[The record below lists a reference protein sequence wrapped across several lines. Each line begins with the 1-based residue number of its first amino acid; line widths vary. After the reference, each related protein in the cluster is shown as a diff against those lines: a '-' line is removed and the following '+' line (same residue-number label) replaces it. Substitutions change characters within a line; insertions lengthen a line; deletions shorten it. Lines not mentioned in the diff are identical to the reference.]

1 MHFYVFDSADGR
13 RLGSIEEMQ
22 VELTQPEKEI
32 GPLQVRV
39 SRAGPGHYVAT
50 RADIGVP
57 GDWELLIRL
66 RLSEFD
72 VYSARLPVEI
82 R

>member
-1 MHFYVFDSADGR
+1 
-13 RLGSIEEMQ
+13 
-22 VELTQPEKEI
+22 
-32 GPLQVRV
+32 VRV

-50 RADIGVP
+50 GADIGVP
-57 GDWELLIRL
+57 GDWELRATM

-72 VYSARLPVEI
+72 EYAAEI